1 MWSGL
6 SQRSH
11 SPRVFPS
18 HLIFDCGVIAEHDAI
33 SPAFLGLLIMN
44 SHARVLVVSR
54 DEMLLRSREMILGA
68 FFAVRGAGRFVEAR
82 SLLTSNSFDL
92 IVLCHSLTADECE
105 RLASMARERAPRCQ
119 VLAMSSTSR
128 GSVKPWADKQLGV
141 DAGPYGLLKK
151 CAEMLGFV
159 LKSKA
164 RATHA
169 APQAV
174 SS

>member
-1 MWSGL
+1 
-6 SQRSH
+6 
-11 SPRVFPS
+11 
-18 HLIFDCGVIAEHDAI
+18 
-33 SPAFLGLLIMN
+33 MN

-82 SLLTSNSFDL
+82 SLLTSNKFDL
-92 IVLCHSLTADECE
+92 VVLCHSLTPDECE
-105 RLASMARERAPRCQ
+105 RLATMAHERVPRCQ
-119 VLAMSSTSR
+119 VLGMSASSR
-128 GSVKPWADKQLGV
+128 GNMQPWADRQLGV

-169 APQAV
+169 TA
-174 SS
+174 